1 MRSEFV
7 YSIIALGAIPVVA
20 NAADVVA
27 NQIST
32 DVLQSASGKLEPIK
46 VTLAPGSY
54 TFKGSL
60 LSKVYDVKV
69 TIDGVLTGT
78 IAAQASATELDIP
91 IDLSDKTVDTEV
103 TIVFESTD
111 PTESGADFQLGAPL
125 VNLSFDFAS
134 RKSALVS
141 NAEQLAATISAYNY
155 AAKQQDVD
163 AANALKTKA
172 EGVAETYDDYKNF
185 KLYAEK
191 SAIQEEI
198 DALAEKA
205 ANAEAAYQN
214 EQAYTRVNAAI
225 TAIKAKYNAAVA
237 ELETVLVGEA
247 AYLLNA
253 AKADLNENINKKIT
267 EASQAS
273 YASSQAGTAVVDE
286 ETNTALVPTEDALN
300 AIVNDW
306 KAQGAANQ
314 NAYNTLHGKVTALQA
329 QLAAVTPVEA
339 IASLFPKAE
348 AEAAIEAVNTKVEA
362 VKNSADQLTLDV
374 TAEETA
380 AQTKIDELAA
390 KVNTAN
396 AEYNANEATNT
407 AIATLQTNLDNAQT
421 AVNALKS
428 ADGKYEAKNYY
439 DAYVAAIQADIDALS
454 TGAAAAYKADGTG
467 TAREYNEGLN
477 TASIQSK
484 IDTYA
489 GTTEPATD
497 GKPKQAVDKYDA
509 LQTAISG
516 YTTALADARAQV
528 EGMAVYTAEG
538 YDYQTQFDLINK
550 RINDIKKA
558 IAAAQEKVGEE
569 HWTAMLAI
577 SADEAITTDIA
588 ALLSNVQADQNQ
600 YDADFLANGMT
611 TLEGKITAFQ
621 AKDASVLGGDADAFK
636 GIETEINTAYNQVK
650 TAKGKIA
657 ADGKTVD
664 MTSKVGTAKES
675 WSVGSGNNSNRGTY
689 SKNNI
694 TLIEHYGESAVGDM
708 IWQEVAVENGNYE
721 VQVYATSHNA
731 WNQYGATLQADAD
744 DVAYVFAND
753 QKKYITARRNS
764 GMLETEP
771 EAYTISDVEVTDGKL
786 KIGLALAKAGQTEW
800 HTLQIKSL
808 KGKENVVSK
817 FIQSLGQE
825 VAELNKQQTAL
836 ESLAEPVAAK
846 VAANANAKTTLAA
859 SIDGLK
865 AQIGTFTDTY
875 KIGNDAETTLGNRG
889 KADGAVTNE
898 LTEINNALNTLEAEN
913 TAFVATAVT
922 NDDKT
927 SSVNKHKADNGW
939 TTGLK
944 KYTNFRDWTVS
955 GIESVESW
963 VSADDNA
970 ETGEVFAQAVNNLP
984 NGFYDVVLYANAIDQ
999 KTQGTN
1005 GAAYVFAND
1014 SKKNVT
1020 ITGDGTANTYE
1031 LNNVV
1036 VSDGTLKIGMM
1047 KTAAGTNW
1055 HSIQIKSLTY
1065 HENDQLAAYNTA
1077 ETGYN
1082 ARYTALAAQEAKLE
1096 AAAPGIKTA
1105 VENNAAAKTA
1115 ADAATASLDTYLDNL
1130 KSLPGVTNA
1139 NGEYDGYEQPI
1150 ARRSVN
1156 GEYWWIYQSGLDD
1169 DKTFKAEKQAVLD
1182 KIAAM
1187 KAAVNAANAAET
1199 LPYPWADEITV
1210 TTEDNPETADV
1221 NEASSTTYKVSE
1233 IKAAVDAIKEK
1244 ADLEL
1249 KNYNAYDNAFQNY
1262 DQGENGL
1269 STALTNVAVDLE
1281 TKAGAGAFQHY
1292 TTLVA
1297 DYQAKRDDLVKVR
1310 MVASLNARTAQD
1322 EMGNSNKGF
1331 IKEMID
1337 LKALVNAVQPD
1348 AAANLTKYTEQKAAA
1363 TETQTLWNN
1372 TFTEI
1377 SATDHS
1383 SKVQEWLDELDAIQV
1398 DLTAAS
1404 NAVEE
1409 NYKVGKSVVEAKDFA
1424 GIQARIN
1431 DVKARQ
1437 SEAYS
1442 AQIAEDNKA
1451 AHESFMGNE
1460 TTKGAIQLATE
1471 AYQRAVQERAQ
1482 YSSANEDIKAAVDAA
1497 AAALDEALYNCPNQI
1512 ADLTS
1517 RENAAYVAT
1526 VSPAVFD
1533 VNGFNGEATH
1543 IEQSITNEL
1552 NNFKSLVQAAINDN
1566 VWTPKKTEYQEK
1578 VAAAEEAIAA
1588 YSEGAKT
1595 DAFKDVK
1602 DLIAKG
1608 DAGVQSIT
1616 LSEVEAAIEGLENID
1631 DMLAADKDAA
1641 AVKDI
1646 NAAIAAAD
1654 QKYGDVKA
1662 YIEGVTNDIPAK
1674 GQQLTA
1680 LETAYEENVTVAKQ
1694 TVKNFETHDG
1704 VVEVINNFNTAAD
1717 GCKSAVENAVA
1728 NDNANTEAY
1737 NEIDAALKP
1746 VEAKLAEAKAAAAPY
1761 KYDSGSFATVEEYIA
1776 EDRAGA
1782 ESAKSNGDAVQQKSN
1797 LLGYIAE
1804 DNAGIDDALKAAFNT
1819 EKTGL
1824 SADITEL
1831 KNQYNAYVAA
1841 NGLNEQAQAFKTD
1854 IDALET
1860 RLAEIAI
1867 VEVDDPADG
1876 IKYNDILAA
1885 TQNLVKLQSDIADKE
1900 SELLAANASTANAD
1914 VLANFN
1920 EQLSAMEATAS
1931 LEGYD
1936 EWVGQQPYGDT
1947 TLGDAIT
1954 GLKAQ
1959 IADLKA
1965 AIQAEKNISFYKDQY
1980 QAQIDEVN
1988 TALVPVAAAIAAKQ
2002 AQFEANAA
2010 NYATLSAQI
2019 NELQGKIDAA
2029 KEKVGAYEYA
2039 ADSYKS
2045 IIEQYTNPDDPTE
2058 LTGGVQ
2064 KALNYY
2070 KELLETANS
2079 NKALV
2084 EIPADAESYKNSIE
2098 AQIKNYLDESAYAE
2112 LTEQRRNLNTLL
2124 TNAIDAKY
2132 IAQKYSSALW
2142 ARLVAEKAGI
2152 SVEIDALEYPIWN
2165 SYQVYESTGI
2175 DEWVRDENNY
2185 RIRKERTSDADYADQ
2200 IAEVNRIKGE
2210 IETLGQAVDNLG
2222 LLGDANEDGKVNVLD
2237 YQKVANM
2244 ILDPTIQPEE
2254 ASDLFANIDINQ
2266 NTVIE
2271 VGDLTAIVKYIMNGD
2286 WQGYAAARGV
2296 VAESDN
2302 ESLAMNVSPL
2312 DNGKQRIAVS
2322 LSNVSDYTA
2331 FQLDVLLPAGTNLV
2345 GSSLTDRAGESHK
2358 VMSRQQPDG
2367 SIRFLVSSVKG
2378 EAFSGNEGAVL
2389 YIDVEGANANNVELL
2404 NILFSD
2410 VEAQTRSFVI
2420 GGDATGINSMSTL
2433 ETLKQTVYDLSGR
2446 VINGLKKGVN
2456 IIRRADGKTE
2466 KVYK

>member
-78 IAAQASATELDIP
+78 IAAQAYATELDIP

-141 NAEQLAATISAYNY
+141 NAEQLAATIGDYNY
-155 AAKQQDVD
+155 AAKAEDVE

-198 DALAEKA
+198 DALKEKA
-205 ANAEAAYQN
+205 DNAEAAYQN

-286 ETNTALVPTEDALN
+286 ENNTALVPTEDALN
-300 AIVNDW
+300 DIVNDW
-306 KAQGAANQ
+306 KAQGEANQ
-314 NAYNTLHGKVTALQA
+314 SAYNTLHGKVTALQA

-407 AIATLQTNLDNAQT
+407 AIATLQTNLGNAQT

-439 DAYVAAIQADIDALS
+439 DAYVAAIQAEIDALS
-454 TGAAAAYKADGTG
+454 TAAAAAYKADGTG

-538 YDYQTQFDLINK
+538 YDYQTRFDLINK

-577 SADEAITTDIA
+577 SANEAITTYIA

-611 TLEGKITAFQ
+611 TLEGKIAAFQ
-621 AKDASVLGGDADAFK
+621 AKDASVLGGDAAVFQDV
-636 GIETEINTAYNQVK
+636 ETEISDAYNVVK
-650 TAKGKIA
+650 TAKDAINA
-657 ADGKTVD
+657 QSETVD
-664 MTSKVGTAKES
+664 YTAKVS
-675 WSVGSGNNSNRGTY
+675 TAASDWGGVKCPGDNSFAETY
-689 SKNNI
+689 GQAN
-694 TLIEHYGESAVGDM
+694 AVAQTGV
-708 IWQEVAVENGNYE
+708 ILQQTVNGVENG
-721 VQVYATSHNA
+721 VYTVELYANANFTSGRGFNSDMA
-731 WNQYGATLQADAD
+731 DGAT
-744 DVAYVFAND
+744 DVAYVFANGVQTPIVAHRD
-753 QKKYITARRNS
+753 G
-764 GMLETEP
+764 GMDGS
-771 EAYTISDVEVTDGKL
+771 YTIANVVVSDGTLTMG
-786 KIGLALAKAGQTEW
+786 LAKAKAGTNW
-800 HTLQIKSL
+800 HTIKIKSL
-808 KGKENVVSK
+808 KANTASL
-817 FIQSLGQE
+817 IQNWGAK
-825 VAELNKQQTAL
+825 VAELNKQQSAL

-875 KIGNDAETTLGNRG
+875 KIGNDTETTLGNRG

-898 LTEINNALNTLEAEN
+898 LAEINIALNTLEGEN
-913 TAFVATAVT
+913 NDFVATKVT
-922 NDDKT
+922 NVDKT
-927 SSVNKHKADNGW
+927 NNVGALQKDWIGATGLTGTQFAPAVEPADGRGARQMVENYNAGSCSVTGEILSQTISGLDNGI
-939 TTGLK
+939 
-944 KYTNFRDWTVS
+944 Y
-955 GIESVESW
+955 
-963 VSADDNA
+963 
-970 ETGEVFAQAVNNLP
+970 EVM
-984 NGFYDVVLYANAIDQ
+984 LYANAMAANNVDAANAITADA
-999 KTQGTN
+999 N
-1005 GAAYVFAND
+1005 DVAYVFAND
-1014 SKKNVT
+1014 VKEYITAKKANSTTQNGSKTLRV
-1020 ITGDGTANTYE
+1020 
-1031 LNNVV
+1031 L
-1036 VSDGTLKIGMM
+1036 VSDGTLKLGLA
-1047 KTAAGTNW
+1047 KSKAGTNW
-1055 HSIQIKSLTY
+1055 HSIQIGSLTY

-1139 NGEYDGYEQPI
+1139 DGEYDGYAQPI
-1150 ARRSVN
+1150 ARRTVN
-1156 GEYWWIYQSGLDD
+1156 GAEWWVYQSGLDD

-1244 ADLEL
+1244 ADFEL
-1249 KNYNAYDNAFQNY
+1249 KNYNAYDNAVQNY

-1269 STALTNVAVDLE
+1269 STALTNAAVDLE

-1348 AAANLTKYTEQKAAA
+1348 AAANLAKYTEQKAAA

-1533 VNGFNGEATH
+1533 VNEFNGEATH

-1588 YSEGAKT
+1588 YSEDAKT

-1680 LETAYEENVTVAKQ
+1680 LETAYEENVTAAKQ

-1776 EDRAGA
+1776 DDRAGA

-1804 DNAGIDDALKAAFNT
+1804 DNVGIDDALTAAFNT

-1860 RLAEIAI
+1860 RLTEIAI

-1936 EWVGQQPYGDT
+1936 KWVGQQTYGDT

-1988 TALVPVAAAIAAKQ
+1988 TALVPVAAEIAAKQ

-2064 KALNYY
+2064 KTLNDY
-2070 KELLETANS
+2070 KELLESANS
-2079 NKALV
+2079 SKALV

-2098 AQIKNYLDESAYAE
+2098 AQIKSYLDNSAYDE
-2112 LTEQRRNLNTLL
+2112 LRAQRGNLYNLL
-2124 TNAIDAKY
+2124 TNAIDDKY

-2152 SVEIDALEYPIWN
+2152 SAEIDALESPIEN
-2165 SYQVYESTGI
+2165 SYQT
-2175 DEWVRDENNY
+2175 WVLDENNHW
-2185 RIRKERTSDADYADQ
+2185 IPKERTSDADYADQ

-2302 ESLAMNVSPL
+2302 ESLTMNVSPL

-2331 FQLDVLLPAGTNLV
+2331 FQLDVLLPAGMNLV